1 MKPGALARKAA
12 TVLVVG
18 AGVAFLALTI
28 RRNWSEIAAHDWE
41 ARWGQ
46 IALSIAVLTV
56 TFAWAAYIWKRVL
69 DRFATGAGGYA
80 TLLRISLVSR
90 IARFI
95 PGKVWQFVAV
105 GQLSARSG
113 LSPRVMVSSMLV
125 QAGFV
130 LLSGAVAASIVLAEV
145 VPAIPSDPVP
155 VVTGAVVLAL
165 LGSHP
170 RVIALCLALLSKV
183 ARRETIAWTGGWR
196 ASAELMLLSLAHWVM
211 NGLAF
216 YLFADAIVP
225 LELAEILPLTGIY
238 AFAFVAGYVAFVAP
252 AGLGV
257 REATMAS
264 LLRRLMPTGAAAVVA
279 IAARLWTIAAELL
292 GVALVLLFVPAQEG
306 GGPGDGQGDGPAM
319 EAGPGGPPTDRA
331 AGAGPA

>member
-1 MKPGALARKAA
+1 MKLATVARRAA

-28 RRNWSEIAAHDWE
+28 RRNWTDIAAYEWE

-46 IALSIAVLTV
+46 LSVSIAALAGTY
-56 TFAWAAYIWKRVL
+56 AWAAFIWKRVL
-69 DRFATGAGGYA
+69 ARFATAPTGFS

-125 QAGFV
+125 QAGFI
-130 LLSGAVAASIVLAEV
+130 LLSGIITASVILAELI
-145 VPAIPSDPVP
+145 PAVPSDP
-155 VVTGAVVLAL
+155 TVVLPAAVAL
-165 LGSHP
+165 ALVGSHP
-170 RVIALCLALLSKV
+170 RIIGLCLALLSKV

-196 ASAELMLLSLAHWVM
+196 ASAELMLLSLVHWAM
-211 NGLAF
+211 NGIAF
-216 YLFADAIVP
+216 YLFADAIVR
-225 LELAEILPLTGIY
+225 LELPDILPLTGIY
-238 AFAFVAGYVAFVAP
+238 AFAFIAGYVAFVAP
-252 AGLGV
+252 AGIGV

-264 LLRRLMPTGAAAVVA
+264 LLRPLIPSGAAAIVA

-292 GVALVLLFVPAQEG
+292 GVVLVLLFVPERRIDGRGGVTEG
-306 GGPGDGQGDGPAM
+306 DGGHSRAGPEGPGDGG
-319 EAGPGGPPTDRA
+319 
-331 AGAGPA
+331 